1 MHGLRLSNLQ
11 MGALMTRQILLVLSA
26 LVLSLLGTAA
36 WADGMESTAAPCCGT
51 ASFAGAYIGAA
62 VGYASHRAEITNLEE
77 GAPAE
82 GLTFKDRDS
91 SFTFGGYV
99 GYNFQRCCSPFVFGI
114 ETDFN
119 YLDTSP
125 TAFDIEPDLG
135 VGTETTSLESSI
147 NWFGTLRG
155 RAGYVVHDHVLL
167 YATGGLAYASVD
179 HTLSDD
185 CVGCGTPPGNNLG
198 TFSQSNDKT
207 KVGWT
212 VGGGAELLHDAHWVL
227 RAEALFV
234 DLGSETH
241 TYVVTVDD
249 LTATSTA
256 KWDDDFWV
264 ARLGVAYKFG
274 GPDCCAAPLK

>member
-1 MHGLRLSNLQ
+1 MIRLLAPLFSIV
-11 MGALMTRQILLVLSA
+11 ALLIF
-26 LVLSLLGTAA
+26 GTAA
-36 WADGMESTAAPCCGT
+36 WADGMESAAAPCCGT
-51 ASFAGAYIGAA
+51 ASFAGTYIGGA
-62 VGYASHRAEITNLEE
+62 VGYARQRTEITNLQVD
-77 GAPAE
+77 APAE
-82 GLTFKDRDS
+82 GLTFKDTDS
-91 SFTFGGYV
+91 SVTFGGYV

-125 TAFDIEPDLG
+125 TAFDREPPG
-135 VGTETTSLESSI
+135 AGGFPETTSLESSI

-155 RAGYVVHDHVLL
+155 RAGYVVHDNLLL

-185 CVGCGTPPGNNLG
+185 CVGCGDPLTPVVPG
-198 TFSQSNDKT
+198 TFPPFSQSNDKT

-212 VGGGAELLHDAHWVL
+212 VGGGAELLHDSHWIL
-227 RAEALFV
+227 RAEALYV

-241 TYVVTVDD
+241 TYTVSDPSGVFPD
-249 LTATSTA
+249 ATSVA
-256 KWDDDFWV
+256 EWDDNFWV

>member
-1 MHGLRLSNLQ
+1 
-11 MGALMTRQILLVLSA
+11 
-26 LVLSLLGTAA
+26 
-36 WADGMESTAAPCCGT
+36 MESAAAPCCGT
-51 ASFAGAYIGAA
+51 ASFAGTYIGGA
-62 VGYASHRAEITNLEE
+62 VGYGSQRTEITNLQED
-77 GAPAE
+77 APAE

-125 TAFDIEPDLG
+125 TAFDREPPG
-135 VGTETTSLESSI
+135 AGTFPETTSLESSI

-155 RAGYVVHDHVLL
+155 RAGYVVHDNLLL

-179 HTLSDD
+179 HTLSDN
-185 CVGCGTPPGNNLG
+185 CVGCGDPVVAVVPGDFTPI
-198 TFSQSNDKT
+198 SQSNDKT

-212 VGGGAELLHDAHWVL
+212 VGGGAELLHDSHWVL
-227 RAEALFV
+227 RAEALYV

-241 TYVVTVDD
+241 TYVSAPINPNFLVA
-249 LTATSTA
+249 ATSRA
-256 KWDDDFWV
+256 EWDDNFWV
-264 ARLGVAYKFG
+264 ARLGVAYKFDS
-274 GPDCCAAPLK
+274 PNCCAAPLK